1 LGRSPIDLGRD
12 SDLGKGKAMNDADQR
27 KCPVIVTNC
36 DGFYL
41 DPDSALP
48 PGPRPEIAFSEYGAE
63 LLSYPLVRQA
73 FRDKRMHPRDA
84 AYFEALGASEIVLE
98 FIREGNLNFMAPD
111 KHDRIRP
118 ILVKAFTTSRVTEFR
133 PEMRRIASELI
144 DRFIGEGRAD
154 LVADFCHEFPI
165 SVIAQFVGLPG
176 KDVPEIAEATMH
188 LRMLGQKP
196 FAPGMP
202 VLEKALR
209 DLSGHITAV
218 VAQRRTETP
227 RDDFL
232 GALIELRD
240 SGLELTDKELIWSV
254 TFMLLGGHD
263 TTRYTL
269 AGCLYGIVKEGL
281 WEALASDPALIPD
294 AISDS
299 MRVHPGT
306 PRHMRIVAEP
316 LELAGHS
323 FAPGDVLSL
332 NLSAAGRDP
341 DVFDNPG
348 TLRCARREPAYDIGF
363 GFGRYACIG
372 QTLARAEMVEAIGV
386 LTRRLVNVELD
397 GEPRLKPTG
406 VVAGFDHLPVQFQA
420 LP

>member
-1 LGRSPIDLGRD
+1 M
-12 SDLGKGKAMNDADQR
+12 SDVDQR

-36 DGFYL
+36 DEFYL
-41 DPDSALP
+41 DPDSAFPL
-48 PGPRPEIAFSEYGAE
+48 GDRPEIAFSEYGAE

-73 FRDKRMHPRDA
+73 FRDKRMHPRNE
-84 AYFEALGASEIVLE
+84 AYFESLGASEIILE

-118 ILVKAFTTSRVTEFR
+118 ILVKAFSTSRVKGFR

-144 DRFIGEGRAD
+144 DRFIEKGRAD

-165 SVIAQFVGLPG
+165 SVIAQFVGLSA

-202 VLEKALR
+202 ILEKALR
-209 DLSGHITAV
+209 DLSGLIEAV
-218 VAQRRTETP
+218 VADRRAAPP

-240 SGLELTDKELIWSV
+240 SGTDLTDKELVWSV

-269 AGCLYGIVKEGL
+269 AGCLYGIIKEGL
-281 WEALASDPALIPD
+281 WEALAADPALIPD
-294 AISDS
+294 AISES
-299 MRVHPGT
+299 MRVYPGT
-306 PRHMRIVAEP
+306 PRQMRIVAEP
-316 LELAGHS
+316 LELAGQS

-341 DVFDNPG
+341 NVFDEPA
-348 TLRCARREPAYDIGF
+348 TLRCPRGEPAYDMGF

-372 QTLARAEMVEAIGV
+372 QTLARAEMAEAIGV
-386 LTRRLVNVELD
+386 LTRRLANVELD
-397 GEPRLKPTG
+397 GVPRLKPTG
-406 VVAGFDHLPVQFQA
+406 VVAGFDHIPVRFTA

>member
-1 LGRSPIDLGRD
+1 M
-12 SDLGKGKAMNDADQR
+12 ADADR
-27 KCPVIVTNC
+27 GKCPLIVTNS
-36 DGFYL
+36 DAFYL

-48 PGPRPEIAFSEYGAE
+48 PGPRPEIAESEYGTE
-63 LLSYPLVRQA
+63 LLSYPLVRQS
-73 FRDKRMHPRDA
+73 FRDKRMHPRDV
-84 AYFEALGASEIVLE
+84 AYFEALGASEIILE

-118 ILVKAFTTSRVTEFR
+118 ILVKAFTTSRVNGFR
-133 PEMRRIASELI
+133 PDMRRIASQLI
-144 DRFIGEGRAD
+144 DRFIVNGHAD

-165 SVIAQFVGLPG
+165 SVIAQFVGLPEHE
-176 KDVPEIAEATMH
+176 VPEISEATMH

-196 FAPGMP
+196 FSPGMP

-209 DLSGHITAV
+209 FLSEHLEAV
-218 VAQRRTETP
+218 VAQRRAEPP

-240 SGLELTDKELIWSV
+240 SGDDLTDKELIWSV

-269 AGCLYGIVKEGL
+269 AGCLYGILQEGL
-281 WEALASDPALIPD
+281 WEALARNPELIPD
-294 AISDS
+294 VISDS

-341 DVFDNPG
+341 KVFDDPAS
-348 TLRCARREPAYDIGF
+348 LRCTRREPAYDIGF

-372 QTLARAEMVEAIGV
+372 QSLARTEMAEALGV
-386 LTRRLVNVELD
+386 LTRRLTNVEAD
-397 GEPRLKPTG
+397 GKPRLKPTG
-406 VVAGFDHLPVQFQA
+406 VVGGIDYLPVRFQPRQSDHKSTSA
-420 LP
+420 Y